1 MYQIDFDRPIHIHF
15 IGIGGISMSGLAE
28 ILLEKGFTVSGSDAK
43 ASPLTELLRKKGA
56 AIFIGQKKE
65 NLNSDIDLVVYT
77 SAIHSDNPEYIAIQE
92 RNLPSLTR
100 AQLLGQIMKTY
111 ELPVAVSGTHG
122 KTTTTSMISEI
133 LLRAETDPTLSI
145 GGILKS
151 IGGNIRIGHSPFFVT
166 EACEY
171 TNSFLSFFPKV
182 GIILNVEEDHL
193 DFFKDIDD
201 IRLQEIGEM
210 ISKRVEVREV
220 KFKSDE
226 EVWEEFQGD
235 YIPEEY
241 RDGFAENPLEGSK
254 NYEIYLSD
262 VSMQSALVT
271 WLESVEGVRQVNRS
285 EITANAL
292 GGINVLIGYVS
303 LGIIIIL
310 LAVSVFLI
318 SNTVMIGISVRK
330 EEINIMKYIG
340 ATDFFVRSPFV
351 IEGILIGLLGSVVPL
366 VSIYYLYTNIIVYIG
381 EKFQILSGLLNF
393 LPVEMIFSTLLP
405 VSVGIGVG
413 IGFLGS
419 IVTVRKHLK
428 V

>member
-1 MYQIDFDRPIHIHF
+1 MRISTLFYTIRQGFVNIWRNKWFSLASIATISACLFLFGLFYAILTNFQHIVKTAEEGVSITVFFD
-15 IGIGGISMSGLAE
+15 E
-28 ILLEKGFTVSGSDAK
+28 
-43 ASPLTELLRKKGA
+43 
-56 AIFIGQKKE
+56 
-65 NLNSDIDLVVYT
+65 
-77 SAIHSDNPEYIAIQE
+77 
-92 RNLPSLTR
+92 
-100 AQLLGQIMKTY
+100 
-111 ELPVAVSGTHG
+111 
-122 KTTTTSMISEI
+122 
-133 LLRAETDPTLSI
+133 
-145 GGILKS
+145 
-151 IGGNIRIGHSPFFVT
+151 
-166 EACEY
+166 
-171 TNSFLSFFPKV
+171 
-182 GIILNVEEDHL
+182 
-193 DFFKDIDD
+193 DIDD

-413 IGFLGS
+413 LGFLGS